1 VVEEDQDVDDGDDSL
16 VARTLCVSLRYI
28 LIIDR
33 QGMDIMLMK
42 EREHMLE
49 RIIERGFDEKS
60 FPVK

>member
-33 QGMDIMLMK
+33 QGMNIMLME
-42 EREHMLE
+42 EREHVLE

>member
-16 VARTLCVSLRYI
+16 VARTLCVSLRDI